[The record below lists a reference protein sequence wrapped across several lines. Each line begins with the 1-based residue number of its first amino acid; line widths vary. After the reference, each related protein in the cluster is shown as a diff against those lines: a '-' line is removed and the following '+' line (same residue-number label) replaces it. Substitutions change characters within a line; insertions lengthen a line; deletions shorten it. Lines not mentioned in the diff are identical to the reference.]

1 MAQVTITLEQA
12 KARFQRAHAAALKA
26 DPLCQMI
33 FERWRADMLAAG
45 RGEPEEVRAVMHWKL
60 AIVFE
65 VLAERKRWPDS
76 IAGFV
81 RPG

>member
-1 MAQVTITLEQA
+1 
-12 KARFQRAHAAALKA
+12 
-26 DPLCQMI
+26 
-33 FERWRADMLAAG
+33 
-45 RGEPEEVRAVMHWKL
+45 MHWKL

-65 VLAERKRWPDS
+65 VLAERKRRPDS

>member
-1 MAQVTITLEQA
+1 
-12 KARFQRAHAAALKA
+12 
-26 DPLCQMI
+26 
-33 FERWRADMLAAG
+33 MLAAG
-45 RGEPEEVRAVMHWKL
+45 RGEPEEVRPVMHWKL